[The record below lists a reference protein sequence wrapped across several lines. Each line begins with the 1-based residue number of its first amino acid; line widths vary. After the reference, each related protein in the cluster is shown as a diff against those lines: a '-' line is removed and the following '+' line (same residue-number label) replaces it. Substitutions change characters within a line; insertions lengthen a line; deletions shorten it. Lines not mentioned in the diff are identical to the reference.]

1 MRLVGFSQEVRMEA
15 SAWWFIIAA
24 VLGIALVFTVEFTF
38 AMLAVG
44 ALAAGFAAILGVP
57 FGICIVIFAVVSA
70 ALTFFLRRPLMRKFK
85 SQEPVVTG
93 TAALIGKKA
102 RALDPI
108 TTRAGRIKL
117 NGEVWSAR
125 TRSGEVAED
134 DYARV
139 VEIEGATA
147 IVEPDVEE

>member
-1 MRLVGFSQEVRMEA
+1 MEA

-44 ALAAGFAAILGVP
+44 ALAAGFAALFGVP

-70 ALTFFLRRPLMRKFK
+70 GLTFFLRRPLMRKFK
-85 SQEPVVTG
+85 SQEQVVTG
-93 TAALIGKKA
+93 AAALIGKKA
-102 RALDPI
+102 RALDPV
-108 TTRAGRIKL
+108 TTRSGRVKL
-117 NGEVWSAR
+117 NGEVWTAR
-125 TRSGEVAED
+125 TRSGEIAED
-134 DYARV
+134 AYARV

-147 IVEPDVEE
+147 IVEPDVED

>member
-1 MRLVGFSQEVRMEA
+1 MEA

-24 VLGIALVFTVEFTF
+24 VLGIILMFTVEFTF

-44 ALAAGFAAILGVP
+44 ALAAGVAALLGVH
-57 FGICIVIFAVVSA
+57 FGICIAIFAIVSG

-85 SQEPVVTG
+85 SDQPVETG
-93 TAALIGKKA
+93 AAALVGKKA
-102 RALDPI
+102 RALDTV

-117 NGEVWSAR
+117 NGEVWTAR

-134 DYARV
+134 AYVRV
-139 VEIEGATA
+139 VTIEGATA
-147 IVEPDVEE
+147 IVEPDQED